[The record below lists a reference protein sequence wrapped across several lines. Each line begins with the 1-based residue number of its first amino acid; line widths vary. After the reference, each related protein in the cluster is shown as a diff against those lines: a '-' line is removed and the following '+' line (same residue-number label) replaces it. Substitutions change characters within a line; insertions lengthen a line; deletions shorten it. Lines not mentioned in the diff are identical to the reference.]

1 MPRGFAFRH
10 APLALAL
17 HLGLGLS
24 ALTLSL
30 PSAAQSEATQYFD
43 IPAGSLDQVLNRFAL
58 DAGIELYLDAALTQS
73 RQSAGLQGSFSVD
86 QGLQQ
91 LLANSGLSA
100 RQQSDGAWQL
110 YPLGSEPDS
119 LSLAP
124 LTIQTN
130 ADQLYGRDE
139 AGHDSVYDDNISSV
153 YSGKEQIER
162 YKGANPADLFKGML
176 NVYTGDARN
185 SGGLDPNIRGI
196 QGPGRVPLTIDGT
209 EQAMSVWRGY
219 NGASNRSY
227 IDPNLIGG
235 IKVIKGPN
243 IERNVNSSVGG
254 AVVAS
259 TIDVDDILA
268 EGERFGGELKLEA
281 GNNTVNPRIPQLHTG
296 EIFYN
301 VPGFPMNPSVPSS
314 DPTLRV
320 NLKTSSDDK
329 LLSGNDHAYR
339 LALGARQERFELLGA
354 YAFREHGNYFSGK
367 NGAGF
372 YSQPDTGERTQEYS
386 QSLALDFHPGDEVPN
401 TSSRMESWLFKAR
414 WKFDDDQS
422 LTFGYRDTDMLYGE
436 ILPTRLANADDKGA
450 VQWPL
455 SHVDAKAYNLEYEFN
470 PDNRWIDLYANLWTT
485 RTESDTYSAGGF
497 PNYATWADPVLRN
510 TAVANADQNR
520 VGITLSNQLALAS
533 SLDLTLGGSYQHEK
547 LRSGDEYGGVD
558 DGWRMFPRAGR
569 RAESEFNFNFDWRP
583 TDFLTLDLGAR
594 YSSYWAK
601 DDFLAE
607 QQAAGNML
615 TGTAIT
621 SRSVSYRTIEN
632 YTAEQIEANVQ
643 SSIAGT
649 IRRCER
655 RGCTPEQLAA
665 GIAQSEAVARANTTY
680 TETHTLDWLPD
691 SDGRYSRE
699 NNACLNGSLDNIE
712 NIDTERGCSANSA
725 TVSTIATP
733 VKTRRGHDW
742 TPVASAALRLT
753 DDSRVYLRYSEAVRY
768 PSMFE
773 STIGFS
779 ASLNP
784 FYTLKPEHAF
794 NYEIGY
800 VHNLTGLLNAERYAD
815 FKLAYYQHRTK
826 DVIERST
833 NFMFYNIDQQ
843 TLRGIELQ
851 TRYDNGGLFGDFSL
865 AWNLENEVC
874 DKNSAVLADPNY
886 GSVPDCVENGFM
898 GGYLISHAIPRYSAN
913 LNIGGRLFNDKL
925 ELGSRV
931 TYYSKHENSDLDDYK
946 ANAETN
952 KLVIYNLPLSW
963 GSVTTYDA
971 YVSFRPRDDITL
983 ELVGSNLTDEYYIDP
998 TTRSAVA
1005 APGRALKLS
1014 LTAQF

>member
-1 MPRGFAFRH
+1 MSRGSVLRH
-10 APLALAL
+10 TPLALAL
-17 HLGLGLS
+17 HIGLNVGL
-24 ALTLSL
+24 AFGAGSL
-30 PSAAQSEATQYFD
+30 ATAAQAQSSATQSFN
-43 IPAGSLDQVLNRFAL
+43 IPAGNLDQVLNQFAL
-58 DAGIELYLDAALTQS
+58 DAGIELYLDASLSRGQQS
-73 RQSAGLQGSFSVD
+73 SGLQGQFSID
-86 QGLQQ
+86 QGLAA
-91 LLANSGLSA
+91 LLANSGLRAQRQADNAWRLYRPQIDASA
-100 RQQSDGAWQL
+100 IQ
-110 YPLGSEPDS
+110 
-119 LSLAP
+119 LAP
-124 LTIQTN
+124 LNVQGT
-130 ADQLYGRDE
+130 ALYLPSRDE
-139 AGHDSVYDDNISSV
+139 AGYDGIYDDNISSA

-162 YKGANPADLFKGML
+162 YKGTNPADVFKGML

-185 SGGLDPNIRGI
+185 SGALDPNIRGI

-268 EGERFGGELKLEA
+268 EGESFGGELKLEA
-281 GNNTVNPRIPQLHTG
+281 GNNTTSPRIPELHSG
-296 EIFYN
+296 ENFYE

-320 NLKTSSDDK
+320 DLKTSRDDK

-339 LALGARQERFELLGA
+339 LALGTRQEQFELLGA

-372 YSQPDTGERTQEYS
+372 YSQEDTGERTQEYS
-386 QSLALDFHPGDEVPN
+386 QSMALDFHPGDEVPN
-401 TSSRMESWLFKAR
+401 TSSKMESWLFKAR
-414 WKFDDDQS
+414 WKFADNHH
-422 LTFGYRDTDMLYGE
+422 LTFGYRDTDTLYGE

-455 SHVDAKAYNLEYEFN
+455 SHVEAKAYNMEYQFN
-470 PDNRWIDLYANLWTT
+470 PDNRWVDLYANLWTT

-547 LRSGDEYGGVD
+547 LRSGDVYNGVD

-607 QQAAGNML
+607 QQAAGNL
-615 TGTAIT
+615 INTVVQTHYEAT
-621 SRSVSYRTIEN
+621 YRTIET
-632 YTAEQIEANVQ
+632 YTDEEMEALRE
-643 SSIAGT
+643 ST
-649 IRRCER
+649 R
-655 RGCTPEQLAA
+655 PQLEDF
-665 GIAQSEAVARANTTY
+665 GFSEAEIADILANLSTTY
-680 TETHTLDWLPD
+680 TATHRVDWLPD
-691 SDGRYSRE
+691 SEGRYSRDT
-699 NNACLNGSLDNIE
+699 NTCLNGTLDNID
-712 NIDTERGCSANSA
+712 NLTGGC
-725 TVSTIATP
+725 TIGGGTGTTAVVATP

-753 DDSRVYLRYSEAVRY
+753 DNSRVYLRYSEAVRY

-773 STIGFS
+773 STLGFS

-784 FYTLKPEHAF
+784 FYTLEPEHAY

-800 VHNLTGLLNAERYAD
+800 VHNLTDLLNAERYAD
-815 FKLAYYQHRTK
+815 AKLAYYQHRTK

-833 NFMFYNIDQQ
+833 NFLFYNIDQQ

-865 AWNLENEVC
+865 AYNLENEVC
-874 DKNSAVLADPNY
+874 DENSAVLADPRF
-886 GSVPDCVENGFM
+886 GSVSDCVDNGFM

-946 ANAETN
+946 TNAETN
-952 KLVIYNLPLSW
+952 KLAIYNLPLSW

-971 YVSFRPRDDITL
+971 YVSFQPKDDITL

-998 TTRSAVA
+998 TSRSAVA

>member
-1 MPRGFAFRH
+1 ADYQ
-10 APLALAL
+10 
-17 HLGLGLS
+17 
-24 ALTLSL
+24 LT
-30 PSAAQSEATQYFD
+30 
-43 IPAGSLDQVLNRFAL
+43 
-58 DAGIELYLDAALTQS
+58 
-73 RQSAGLQGSFSVD
+73 
-86 QGLQQ
+86 
-91 LLANSGLSA
+91 
-100 RQQSDGAWQL
+100 
-110 YPLGSEPDS
+110 
-119 LSLAP
+119 
-124 LTIQTN
+124 
-130 ADQLYGRDE
+130 RDE
-139 AGHDSVYDDNISSV
+139 AGYDGIYDDNISSV

-162 YKGANPADLFKGML
+162 YKGTNPADVFKGML

-185 SGGLDPNIRGI
+185 SGALDPNIRGI

-259 TIDVDDILA
+259 TINVDDILA

-281 GNNTVNPRIPQLHTG
+281 GNNTVNPRIPQLRSG
-296 EIFYN
+296 ENYYD
-301 VPGFPMNPSVPSS
+301 VPGFPTNPSIPSS

-320 NLKTSSDDK
+320 NLKSSSDDTV
-329 LLSGNDHAYR
+329 LSGNDHAYR
-339 LALGARQERFELLGA
+339 LALGTRQEQFELLGA

-401 TSSRMESWLFKAR
+401 TSSKMESWLFKAR
-414 WKFDDDQS
+414 WKFADNHH
-422 LTFGYRDTDMLYGE
+422 LTFGYRDTDTLYGE

-455 SHVDAKAYNLEYEFN
+455 SHVEAKAYNMEYQFDPES
-470 PDNRWIDLYANLWTT
+470 RWIDLYANLWTT

-497 PNYATWADPVLRN
+497 PNYATWTDPVLRN

-520 VGITLSNQLALAS
+520 VGITLSNQMQLAS

-569 RAESEFNFNFDWRP
+569 RAERKFNFNFDWRP

-615 TGTAIT
+615 TGTAAT
-621 SRSVSYRTIEN
+621 SRSVTYRTIEN
-632 YTAEQIEANVQ
+632 YTAEQIEANVL
-643 SSIAGT
+643 SAIASQT
-649 IRRCER
+649 AFCQR
-655 RGCTPEQLAA
+655 RGCSAEQLATNLA
-665 GIAQSEAVARANTTY
+665 LVEARVRANTTY
-680 TETHTLDWLPD
+680 TETYTQDWLPD

-699 NNACLNGSLDNIE
+699 NNACLNGSLDNID
-712 NIDTERGCSANSA
+712 NLDTERGC
-725 TVSTIATP
+725 TVSSSAVSTVATP
-733 VKTRRGHDW
+733 AKTRRGHDW

-753 DDSRVYLRYSEAVRY
+753 DNSRVYLRYSEAVRY

-784 FYTLKPEHAF
+784 FYTLEPEHAY

-800 VHNLTGLLNAERYAD
+800 VHNLTELLNAERYAD
-815 FKLAYYQHRTK
+815 AKLAYYQHRTK
-826 DVIERST
+826 NVIERST
-833 NFMFYNIDQQ
+833 NFLFYNIDQQ

-865 AWNLENEVC
+865 AYNLENEVC
-874 DKNSAVLADPNY
+874 DENSAVLADPNF

-913 LNIGGRLFNDKL
+913 LNLGGRLFNDKL

-931 TYYSKHENSDLDDYK
+931 TYYSKHENNDLDDYK
-946 ANAETN
+946 ANAESN
-952 KLVIYNLPLSW
+952 RLAIYNLPLSW

-971 YVSFRPRDDITL
+971 YVSFQPRDDITV

-998 TTRSAVA
+998 TSRSAVA

>member
-86 QGLQQ
+86 QGLQR

-401 TSSRMESWLFKAR
+401 TSSKMESWLFKAR

-547 LRSGDEYGGVD
+547 LRSGDEYGGVE

-621 SRSVSYRTIEN
+621 SRTATYRTIHN
-632 YTAEQIEANVQ
+632 YTTEQIEANVQ
-643 SSIAGT
+643 AAIASQT
-649 IRRCER
+649 AFCQR
-655 RGCTPEQLAA
+655 RGCSAEQLAA
-665 GIAQSEAVARANTTY
+665 NLAQVEARARANTTY
-680 TETHTLDWLPD
+680 TETHTQAWLPD
-691 SDGRYSRE
+691 SEGRYSRE
-699 NNACLNGSLDNIE
+699 NNVCINGSLDNID
-712 NIDTERGCSANSA
+712 NLTGNCTISTG

-874 DKNSAVLADPNY
+874 DKNSAVLADPRF

-952 KLVIYNLPLSW
+952 LLAIYNLPLSW

-971 YVSFRPRDDITL
+971 YVSFQPRDDITL

>member
-1 MPRGFAFRH
+1 MPRGLALRH
-10 APLALAL
+10 TPLALAL

-24 ALTLSL
+24 TYSSFSL
-30 PSAAQSEATQYFD
+30 AQAQSDAIQTYN
-43 IPAGSLDQVLNRFAL
+43 IPAGNLDQVLNQFAL
-58 DAGIELYLDAALTQS
+58 DAGIELYLDSALTNGQQS
-73 RQSAGLQGSFSVD
+73 PGLQGRFSIN
-86 QGLQQ
+86 QGLNT
-91 LLANSGLSA
+91 LLTNAGLVAQRQPDNAWRLYRPQTDANTI
-100 RQQSDGAWQL
+100 Q
-110 YPLGSEPDS
+110 
-119 LSLAP
+119 LAP
-124 LTIQTN
+124 LNVQGT
-130 ADQLYGRDE
+130 AVYRPSRDD
-139 AGHDSVYDDNISSV
+139 AGYDSIYDDDISSV

-162 YKGANPADLFKGML
+162 YKGTNPADVFKGML

-185 SGGLDPNIRGI
+185 SGALDPNIRGI

-254 AVVAS
+254 AVVAT
-259 TIDVDDILA
+259 TIGVDDILA
-268 EGERFGGELKLEA
+268 EGESFGGELKLEA
-281 GNNTVNPRIPQLHTG
+281 GNNTTSPRIPELHSG
-296 EIFYN
+296 ENYYD
-301 VPGFPMNPSVPSS
+301 VPGFPSNPSIPSS
-314 DPTLRV
+314 DPTLRI
-320 NLKTSSDDK
+320 NLKSSSDDK

-339 LALGARQERFELLGA
+339 LALGTRQEQFELLGA

-372 YSQPDTGERTQEYS
+372 YSQEDTGSRTQEYS
-386 QSLALDFHPGDEVPN
+386 QSMALDFHPGDEVPN
-401 TSSRMESWLFKAR
+401 TSSKMESWLFKAR
-414 WKFDDDQS
+414 WKFDDNHH
-422 LTFGYRDTDMLYGE
+422 LTFGYRDTDTLYGE

-455 SHVDAKAYNLEYEFN
+455 SHVDAQAYNMEYQFN
-470 PDNRWIDLYANLWTT
+470 PDNRWVDLYANLWTT

-520 VGITLSNQLALAS
+520 VGITLSNQLQLAS

-547 LRSGDEYGGVD
+547 LRSGDAYGGVD

-569 RAESEFNFNFDWRP
+569 RAESEFNFNFDWQP

-615 TGTAIT
+615 TGNAVT
-621 SRSVSYRTIEN
+621 SRTATYRTTE
-632 YTAEQIEANVQ
+632 TRTEEEMEALREATRPGLV
-643 SSIAGT
+643 GF
-649 IRRCER
+649 
-655 RGCTPEQLAA
+655 GF
-665 GIAQSEAVARANTTY
+665 SEAEIANILANLDTTY
-680 TETHTLDWLPD
+680 TATHKVDWLPD

-699 NNACLNGSLDNIE
+699 NNICLNGSLANVDNLTGNCI
-712 NIDTERGCSANSA
+712 IGTG
-725 TVSTIATP
+725 TTSTIATP
-733 VKTRRGHDW
+733 AKTRRGHDW
-742 TPVASAALRLT
+742 TPVASAALRLS
-753 DDSRVYLRYSEAVRY
+753 DNSRVYLRYSEAVRY

-784 FYTLKPEHAF
+784 FYTLEPEHAY

-800 VHNLTGLLNAERYAD
+800 VHNLTELLNAERYAD
-815 FKLAYYQHRTK
+815 AKLAYYQHRTK
-826 DVIERST
+826 NVIERGNT
-833 NFMFYNIDQQ
+833 FMFYNIDQQ

-851 TRYDNGGLFGDFSL
+851 TRYDSGGLFGDFSL
-865 AWNLENEVC
+865 AYNLENEVC
-874 DKNSAVLADPNY
+874 DKNSAVLADPRF

-898 GGYLISHAIPRYSAN
+898 GGYLISQAIPRYSAN
-913 LNIGGRLFNDKL
+913 LNLGGRLFNDKL

-931 TYYSKHENSDLDDYK
+931 TYYSKHENKDLDDYK

-952 KLVIYNLPLSW
+952 LLAIYNLPMSW

-971 YVSFRPRDDITL
+971 YVSFQPRDDITL

-998 TTRSAVA
+998 TSRSAVA

>member
-17 HLGLGLS
+17 HLGLS

-58 DAGIELYLDAALTQS
+58 DAGIELYLDAALSQS

-339 LALGARQERFELLGA
+339 LALGTRQEHFELLGA

-414 WKFDDDQS
+414 WKFDDDHS

-547 LRSGDEYGGVD
+547 LRSGDVYNGVD

-615 TGTAIT
+615 TSTAIT
-621 SRSVSYRTIEN
+621 SRSATYRTIET
-632 YTAEQIEANVQ
+632 YTEEEMEA
-643 SSIAGT
+643 
-649 IRRCER
+649 RRESTR
-655 RGCTPEQLAA
+655 PQLEDF
-665 GIAQSEAVARANTTY
+665 GFSEAEIADILANLSTTY
-680 TETHTLDWLPD
+680 TATHVVDWLPD

-712 NIDTERGCSANSA
+712 NIDTERGCSANST

-742 TPVASAALRLT
+742 TPVASAALRLS

-826 DVIERST
+826 DVIERSS
-833 NFMFYNIDQQ
+833 NFLFYNIDQQ

-851 TRYDNGGLFGDFSL
+851 TRYDNGGLFGDLSL
-865 AWNLENEVC
+865 AYNLENEVC

-913 LNIGGRLFNDKL
+913 LNIGGRLLNDKL

-952 KLVIYNLPLSW
+952 LLAIYNLPLSW

>member
-30 PSAAQSEATQYFD
+30 PSAAQSEATQHFD

-86 QGLQQ
+86 QGLQR

-110 YPLGSEPDS
+110 YALGSEPDS

-259 TIDVDDILA
+259 TINVDDILA

-320 NLKTSSDDK
+320 NLKSSSDDTV
-329 LLSGNDHAYR
+329 LSGNDHAYR
-339 LALGARQERFELLGA
+339 LALGTRQEQFELLGA

-401 TSSRMESWLFKAR
+401 TSSKMESWLFKAR
-414 WKFDDDQS
+414 WKFADNHH

-470 PDNRWIDLYANLWTT
+470 PDNRWVDLYANLWTT

-547 LRSGDEYGGVD
+547 LRSGDVYNGVD

-601 DDFLAE
+601 DDFLAG
-607 QQAAGNML
+607 QQAAGNL
-615 TGTAIT
+615 INTVVQTHYEAT
-621 SRSVSYRTIEN
+621 YRTIET
-632 YTAEQIEANVQ
+632 YTDEEMEA
-643 SSIAGT
+643 
-649 IRRCER
+649 RRESTR
-655 RGCTPEQLAA
+655 PQLE
-665 GIAQSEAVARANTTY
+665 GFGFSEAEIAEILANLSTTY
-680 TETHTLDWLPD
+680 TATHVVDWRPD
-691 SDGRYSRE
+691 SDGRYSRA
-699 NNACLNGSLDNIE
+699 NNACLNGTLDNVD
-712 NIDTERGCSANSA
+712 NLSGDC
-725 TVSTIATP
+725 TIGSSPGTTAVVATP

-742 TPVASAALRLT
+742 TPVASAALRLS

-833 NFMFYNIDQQ
+833 NFLFYNIDQQ

-874 DKNSAVLADPNY
+874 DESSAALADPRF

-913 LNIGGRLFNDKL
+913 LNFGGRLFNDKL

-952 KLVIYNLPLSW
+952 KLAIYNLPLSW

>member
-259 TIDVDDILA
+259 TINVDDILA
-268 EGERFGGELKLEA
+268 EGESFGGELKLEA

-339 LALGARQERFELLGA
+339 LALGTRQEHFELLGA

-401 TSSRMESWLFKAR
+401 TSSKMESWLFKAR
-414 WKFDDDQS
+414 WKFDDDHS
-422 LTFGYRDTDMLYGE
+422 LTFGYRDTDLLYGE

-547 LRSGDEYGGVD
+547 LRSGDEYGGVE

-621 SRSVSYRTIEN
+621 SRTATYRTIHN
-632 YTAEQIEANVQ
+632 YTPEQIEANVQ
-643 SSIAGT
+643 SSIART
-649 IRRCER
+649 ISRCER
-655 RGCTPEQLAA
+655 QGCTPEQLAA

-680 TETHTLDWLPD
+680 TETHAQEWLPD
-691 SDGRYSRE
+691 SEGRYSRE
-699 NNACLNGSLDNIE
+699 NNACLNGSLDD
-712 NIDTERGCSANSA
+712 IDNLTGNCTISTG

-794 NYEIGY
+794 NYEIGF

-851 TRYDNGGLFGDFSL
+851 TRYDNGGMFGDFSL

-874 DKNSAVLADPNY
+874 DKNSAVLADPRF

-952 KLVIYNLPLSW
+952 LLAIYNLPLSW

>member
-1 MPRGFAFRH
+1 MPRGFALRH
-10 APLALAL
+10 TSLALAL
-17 HLGLGLS
+17 HLGLGLG
-24 ALTLSL
+24 AVTI
-30 PSAAQSEATQYFD
+30 PTTVHAQSTAIRSFD
-43 IPAGSLDQVLNRFAL
+43 IPAGGLDQVLNRFAL
-58 DAGIELYLDAALTQS
+58 EADIELYLDAALTNGLQS
-73 RQSAGLQGSFSVD
+73 TGLQGRFSVD
-86 QGLQQ
+86 QGLDT
-91 LLANSGLSA
+91 LLANSGLRA
-100 RQQSDGAWQL
+100 QRQADDAWRL
-110 YPLGSEPDS
+110 YRPQTDASTIQ
-119 LSLAP
+119 LAP
-124 LTIQTN
+124 LNVQGT
-130 ADQLYGRDE
+130 ALYRPSRDE
-139 AGHDSVYDDNISSV
+139 AGYDAIYDENISSV
-153 YSGKEQIER
+153 YSGKQQIER
-162 YKGANPADLFKGML
+162 YKGTNPADVFKGML

-185 SGGLDPNIRGI
+185 SGALDPNIRGI

-268 EGERFGGELKLEA
+268 AGDSFGGEFKLEA
-281 GNNTVNPRIPQLHTG
+281 GNNTTSPRIPKLRSG
-296 EIFYN
+296 ENYYD

-314 DPTLRV
+314 DPTLRI
-320 NLKTSSDDK
+320 NLKSSSDDK
-329 LLSGNDHAYR
+329 VLSTNDHAYR
-339 LALGARQERFELLGA
+339 LALGTRQEKFELLGA

-367 NGAGF
+367 NGAGY
-372 YSQPDTGERTQEYS
+372 YSQEDTGSRVQEYS
-386 QSLALDFHPGDEVPN
+386 QTMALDFHPGDEVPN
-401 TSSRMESWLFKAR
+401 TSSKMESWLFKAR
-414 WKFDDDQS
+414 WKFDDNHN
-422 LTFGYRDTDMLYGE
+422 LTFGYRDTDSLYGE
-436 ILPTRLANADDKGA
+436 ILPTRLANADEKGA

-455 SHVDAKAYNLEYEFN
+455 SHVDAKAYNMEYQYN

-497 PNYATWADPVLRN
+497 PNYATWTDPVLRN

-520 VGITLSNQLALAS
+520 TGLTLSNQLQLAS

-569 RAESEFNFNFDWRP
+569 REEREFNFNFDWRP
-583 TDFLTLDLGAR
+583 TDFLTLDLGMR
-594 YSSYWAK
+594 YSSFWAK

-607 QQAAGNML
+607 QQAAGNL
-615 TGTAIT
+615 ISTNAIT
-621 SRSVSYRTIEN
+621 SRNATYRTTES
-632 YTAEQIEANVQ
+632 YTEEEMTTRREDTANVLRDTWGFSEEQIAEA
-643 SSIAGT
+643 IAN
-649 IRRCER
+649 
-655 RGCTPEQLAA
+655 L
-665 GIAQSEAVARANTTY
+665 STTY
-680 TETHTLDWLPD
+680 TATHRVDWLPD
-691 SDGRYSRE
+691 SKGRYSRDT
-699 NNACLNGSLDNIE
+699 NACLNGTLDSVDNLTGDCTIG
-712 NIDTERGCSANSA
+712 TGTTSA
-725 TVSTIATP
+725 IATP
-733 VKTRRGHDW
+733 AKTRHGHGW
-742 TPVASAALRLT
+742 TPVASAALRVT
-753 DDSRVYLRYSEAVRY
+753 DNSRVYLRYSEALRY

-784 FYTLKPEHAF
+784 FYTLEPEHAF
-794 NYEIGY
+794 NYEVGY
-800 VHNLTGLLNAERYAD
+800 VHNLTELLNPERFAD
-815 FKLAYYQHRTK
+815 IKLAYYQHRTK
-826 DVIERST
+826 NLIERSN
-833 NFMFYNIDQQ
+833 NFMFYNIEQQ

-851 TRYDNGGLFGDFSL
+851 TRYDNGGFFGDLSL
-865 AWNLENEVC
+865 AYNLENEVC
-874 DKNSAVLADPNY
+874 DKNSAVLADPRF

-898 GGYLISHAIPRYSAN
+898 GGYLIAHAIPRYSVN

-925 ELGSRV
+925 ELGSRA
-931 TYYSKHENSDLDDYK
+931 TYFSKHENSDLDDYK

-952 KLVIYNLPLSW
+952 LLAIYNLPLSW

-971 YVSFRPRDDITL
+971 YVSYQPRDDLTL

-998 TTRSAVA
+998 TSRSAVA